1 MNLLPLSLF
10 GESQSSSFV
19 FLGVLLVGLYFF
31 SIRPQQK
38 REKETQAMRSKM
50 EVGDEIITRGGI
62 VGRVVSIK
70 DDTLLIETGSDR
82 VKLRIARSAV
92 DANLTNSG
100 AK

>member
-1 MNLLPLSLF
+1 MNLIPLSLF
-10 GESQSSSFV
+10 GESQTSSFV
-19 FLGVLLVGLYFF
+19 FLGILLVGLYFF

-38 REKETQAMRSKM
+38 REKETQSMRSKM

-92 DANLTNSG
+92 DANLTNTG